1 MDKLL
6 ITAALF
12 AFGIW
17 VWSEYFRAIPHLEE
31 SGVLKNFKVEAVQPV
46 SATYTVLDKSFIKPN
61 RRVLHQAS
69 PFVGS
74 FNDLAY
80 VSNIDILL
88 AIQPLPTTM
97 QAKLQLDQPKRCFQI
112 EGTINTAEQEAIKTH
127 IQHFS
132 LIAANE
138 NIANQIRRLK
148 SGQQVHLQGN
158 IVTVQSGTTGQAF
171 QAGIGSKYRA
181 QCQLLKVHAIQVN

>member
-12 AFGIW
+12 ALGVWI
-17 VWSEYFRAIPHLEE
+17 WSEYFRAIPHLEE
-31 SGVLKNFKVEAVQPV
+31 SGVLKNFKVESVQPV
-46 SATYTVLDKSFIKPN
+46 SATYMVLDKSFIKPD

-80 VSNIDILL
+80 VSNIDVLL
-88 AIQPLPTTM
+88 TTQPLPDM
-97 QAKLQLDQPKRCFQI
+97 QAELELDKPKRCFQI
-112 EGTINTAEQEAIKTH
+112 EGAINNAEQETIKTH
-127 IQHFS
+127 VQHFS

-138 NIANQIRRLK
+138 NIANLIRRLK
-148 SGQQVHLQGN
+148 SGQQVHLQGD
-158 IVTVQSGTTGQAF
+158 IVSVHSGTTGQAF
-171 QAGIGSKYRA
+171 HAGTGSKHRA
-181 QCQLLKVHAIQVN
+181 QCQMLKVTSIQIQ

>member
-88 AIQPLPTTM
+88 ATQPLPTM
-97 QAKLQLDQPKRCFQI
+97 QARLQLDQPKRCFQI
-112 EGTINTAEQEAIKTH
+112 QGAVTTAEQEAIKTH
-127 IQHFS
+127 VQHFS

-148 SGQQVHLQGN
+148 SGQQVHLQGD
-158 IVTVQSGTTGQAF
+158 IVTVQSGTTDQAF

-181 QCQLLKVHAIQVN
+181 QCQLLKVNAIQLN

>member
-17 VWSEYFRAIPHLEE
+17 VWSAYFRAIPHLEE
-31 SGVLKNFKVEAVQPV
+31 SGVLKNFKVEVVQPV

-88 AIQPLPTTM
+88 ATQPLPTM

-112 EGTINTAEQEAIKTH
+112 EVAVTTAQQEAIKTH
-127 IQHFS
+127 VQHFS

-148 SGQQVHLQGN
+148 SGQQVHLQGD

-181 QCQLLKVHAIQVN
+181 QCQLLKVNAIQVN

>member
-74 FNDLAY
+74 FNDLAS

-88 AIQPLPTTM
+88 ATQPLPTM
-97 QAKLQLDQPKRCFQI
+97 QARLQLDQPKRCFQI
-112 EGTINTAEQEAIKTH
+112 EGAVTTAQQEAIKTH
-127 IQHFS
+127 VQHFS

-148 SGQQVHLQGN
+148 LGQQLHLQGD

-171 QAGIGSKYRA
+171 QAGIGSKHRA
-181 QCQLLKVHAIQVN
+181 QCQLLKVNAIQVN

>member
-6 ITAALF
+6 IAAALF
-12 AFGIW
+12 ALGIW

-46 SATYTVLDKSFIKPN
+46 SARYTVLEKSFIKPN

-88 AIQPLPTTM
+88 ATQPLPTM
-97 QAKLQLDQPKRCFQI
+97 QAELQLDKPKRCFQI
-112 EGTINTAEQEAIKTH
+112 EGMTNTAQQEAIKAH
-127 IQHFS
+127 VQHFS

-148 SGQQVHLQGN
+148 SGQQVHLQGD
-158 IVTVQSGTTGQAF
+158 IVTVHSGTTGQAF
-171 QAGIGSKYRA
+171 QAGIGSKHRA
-181 QCQLLKVHAIQVN
+181 QCQLLKVNAVQTD

>member
-12 AFGIW
+12 TLGVWI
-17 VWSEYFRAIPHLEE
+17 WSEYFRAITHLQE
-31 SGVLKNFKVEAVQPV
+31 SGVLKNFKVESVRPV
-46 SATYTVLDKSFIKPN
+46 SATYTILDKSFIKPD

-80 VSNIDILL
+80 VSNIDVLL
-88 AIQPLPTTM
+88 TTRPLPDM
-97 QAKLQLDQPKRCFQI
+97 QVKLELDKPKRCFQI
-112 EGTINTAEQEAIKTH
+112 EGAINTEKQEAIKTH
-127 IQHFS
+127 VQHFS
-132 LIAANE
+132 LIAASE

-148 SGQQVHLQGN
+148 SGQQVHLQGD
-158 IVTVQSGTTGQAF
+158 IVTVHSGTTGQAF
-171 QAGIGSKYRA
+171 QTGTGSKQRT
-181 QCQLLKVHAIQVN
+181 QCQILKVTAVQVQ

>member
-12 AFGIW
+12 AFGVWI
-17 VWSEYFRAIPHLEE
+17 WSEYFRAIPHLQE
-31 SGVLKNFKVEAVQPV
+31 SGVHKNFRVEVVQPV
-46 SATYTVLDKSFIKPN
+46 SATYTVLDKSFIKPD

-80 VSNIDILL
+80 VSNIDVLL
-88 AIQPLPTTM
+88 TTQPLPAM
-97 QAKLQLDQPKRCFQI
+97 QAKLELDKPKRCFLI
-112 EGTINTAEQEAIKTH
+112 EGTINATEQETIQAH
-127 IQHFS
+127 VQHFS

-148 SGQQVHLQGN
+148 SGQQIDLQGD
-158 IVTVQSGTTGQAF
+158 IVSVHSGTTGQAF
-171 QAGIGSKYRA
+171 QAGIGSNHRG
-181 QCQLLKVHAIQVN
+181 QCQILKVTAIQVK